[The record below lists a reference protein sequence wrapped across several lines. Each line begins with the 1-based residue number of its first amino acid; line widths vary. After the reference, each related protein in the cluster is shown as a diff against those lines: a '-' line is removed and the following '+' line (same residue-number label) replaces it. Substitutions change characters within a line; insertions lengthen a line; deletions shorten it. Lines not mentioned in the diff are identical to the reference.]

1 MNKVKKLLVAMALML
16 AFPVFGEKDI
26 EWDGEW
32 ENLPSH
38 SLSSSIIGEIDKESK
53 TLTLEFL
60 NDVGDVVV
68 SIVDASGN
76 ILYQEW
82 VQTGITP
89 SITLSLKGLKNSGG
103 TVSVTD
109 GESLIFEII
118 NF

>member
-16 AFPVFGEKDI
+16 AFPAFGEKEI
-26 EWDGEW
+26 IWDGNW
-32 ENLPSH
+32 KSGNP
-38 SLSSSIIGEIDKESK
+38 IIVCTMDDVSDQ
-53 TLTLEFL
+53 LTLDFQKDL
-60 NDVGDVVV
+60 GDVVV
-68 SIVDASGN
+68 SIMDASGN

-89 SITLSLKGLKNSGG
+89 SITLSLEGLKNSGG

-109 GESLIFEII
+109 GESLVFEII

>member
-1 MNKVKKLLVAMALML
+1 MDDVS
-16 AFPVFGEKDI
+16 DQ
-26 EWDGEW
+26 
-32 ENLPSH
+32 
-38 SLSSSIIGEIDKESK
+38 
-53 TLTLEFL
+53 LTLDFQKDL
-60 NDVGDVVV
+60 GDVVV
-68 SIVDASGN
+68 SIMDASGN

-89 SITLSLKGLKNSGG
+89 SITLSLEGLKNSGG

>member
-16 AFPVFGEKDI
+16 AFPAFGEKEI
-26 EWDGEW
+26 IWDGNW
-32 ENLPSH
+32 KSGNP
-38 SLSSSIIGEIDKESK
+38 IIVCTMDDVSDQ
-53 TLTLEFL
+53 LTLDFQKDL
-60 NDVGDVVV
+60 GDVVV
-68 SIVDASGN
+68 SIMDASGN

-89 SITLSLKGLKNSGG
+89 SITLSLEGLKNSGG